1 MNQCWWHD
9 IYRWSFAAMTSV
21 GKSGKNQSSVS
32 VALLCQVPLETL
44 ALPGRDTTTHTH
56 THTLPRGMLQWCSN
70 VSFKSSS
77 HFLPPSSFSSLIH
90 SQLSLSLSAFLKW
103 PSPLRKTAFAASSSP
118 CTTRY
123 RSFSFPISI
132 SIHIFPIISVFD
144 YLFFFSNFETSGS

>member
-90 SQLSLSLSAFLKW
+90 SQLSLSAFLKW

-144 YLFFFSNFETSGS
+144 YLFFFF

>member
-90 SQLSLSLSAFLKW
+90 SQLSLSAFLKW